1 VIVSQKEGT
10 GDIVKKTEDCMRS
23 HILELKCLGMIVN
36 EKKTEAIYLNKGQT
50 RKLELR
56 CGQELITTGENLKAL
71 GVTFDEKL
79 TWETQITNVVNKMTR
94 LTSGLKFLRKKLT
107 KQQFLKATTSQFFGL
122 MYYGCQV
129 WLGEH
134 TRISQVKRLNS
145 LHYKL
150 LRIAENDWRR
160 EMSRRELDNIGRAR
174 PFTWSKYATASLV
187 IKTMTAREPVELYQ
201 RISRNH
207 YSERRKPWKMKFYNN
222 SKTRTGLQGIE
233 NRIDFVGTLD
243 FDHYNWTKNSLR
255 INLKKSLGMNA

>member
-1 VIVSQKEGT
+1 
-10 GDIVKKTEDCMRS
+10 
-23 HILELKCLGMIVN
+23 
-36 EKKTEAIYLNKGQT
+36 
-50 RKLELR
+50 
-56 CGQELITTGENLKAL
+56 
-71 GVTFDEKL
+71 
-79 TWETQITNVVNKMTR
+79 MTR

-107 KQQFLKATTSQFFGL
+107 KQQFLKATMSQFFGL

-134 TRISQVKRLNS
+134 TRMSQVKRLNS